1 MASSSAT
8 RTTGWCSFLFSLM
21 NPAHFPGQISDTPVA
36 TLLHRSW
43 PSWLPSMFFCLCH
56 SQAHRQAPW
65 TWLLKQLLLP
75 HHLTR
80 NLLILLHNN
89 SFGIKFLLERS
100 FFFFQTTSLYKAK
113 RDRNMDV
120 FNAVLSRVLQG
131 PPILIP

>member
-8 RTTGWCSFLFSLM
+8 RATGWCLFSFSLM

-56 SQAHRQAPW
+56 RQAHRQAPW
-65 TWLLKQLLLP
+65 IWLLKQLLLP
-75 HHLTR
+75 HLLTR

-100 FFFFQTTSLYKAK
+100 FFFFFFRQCHSTRPNETEIWRFL
-113 RDRNMDV
+113 M
-120 FNAVLSRVLQG
+120 LSCLGFCRVL
-131 PPILIP
+131 LS